1 MGHSWNIQYA
11 AYSMQH
17 TVFLSLLTVLT
28 YGPNNQLRGFRES
41 IFIAEMLNR
50 TIVVP
55 PFFKHD
61 RTDKTIQDNGNLVN
75 PWDRIDFESLSKIS
89 SLAPNLYFTL
99 KSSLQSALY
108 RAR

>member
-1 MGHSWNIQYA
+1 MLL
-11 AYSMQH
+11 

-99 KSSLQSALY
+99 KSALQSVPECSL
-108 RAR
+108 

>member
-1 MGHSWNIQYA
+1 
-11 AYSMQH
+11 
-17 TVFLSLLTVLT
+17 
-28 YGPNNQLRGFRES
+28 
-41 IFIAEMLNR
+41 MLNR

-89 SLAPNLYFTL
+89 SLAPNLYFVIV
-99 KSSLQSALY
+99 QCSAFY
-108 RAR
+108 SVQTSEQVCS